1 MTTTNKKIYDL
12 AKELAGSGRVTL
24 DTIQKAKN
32 MLENQSGNAGEAGG
46 STTKQ
51 GVIPNGSNLL
61 NILTPEMGKKPRERS
76 PKNKMAKQ
84 SPQLMPT
91 QKLIERKVP
100 KGEKPNMLD
109 VAGGARTVRAAKG
122 GLMSK
127 KKSAKKSR
135 KAGRAAKRGYGMAK
149 RGK

>member
-1 MTTTNKKIYDL
+1 MATNKQIYDL
-12 AKELAGSGRVTL
+12 AKELAGSGRISL

-51 GVIPNGSNLL
+51 EAIPNASDLL
-61 NILTPEMGKKPRERS
+61 KSLTPEMGKKPRGRS

>member
-1 MTTTNKKIYDL
+1 
-12 AKELAGSGRVTL
+12 
-24 DTIQKAKN
+24 
-32 MLENQSGNAGEAGG
+32 
-46 STTKQ
+46 
-51 GVIPNGSNLL
+51 
-61 NILTPEMGKKPRERS
+61 
-76 PKNKMAKQ
+76 MAKQ

-109 VAGGARTVRAAKG
+109 VAGGARTVGVAKG
-122 GLMSK
+122 GMVR
-127 KKSAKKSR
+127 KKSAKKSK

>member
-1 MTTTNKKIYDL
+1 MTKETKKGLFPQISSSL
-12 AKELAGSGRVTL
+12 SRL
-24 DTIQKAKN
+24 I
-32 MLENQSGNAGEAGG
+32 
-46 STTKQ
+46 
-51 GVIPNGSNLL
+51 
-61 NILTPEMGKKPRERS
+61 TPEIANKLIQRFPNKQINDEDVMRLLGPQKNPIPSPRGRA
-76 PKNKMAKQ
+76 AKQ

-127 KKSAKKSR
+127 KKSAKKSK